1 MHSKW
6 RRGLTPILGAI
17 LVASVGMATGAAASL
32 ALGARTLGAGSASI
46 VHCTTSAISVVQTV
60 PSASVTAI
68 VASGFPSACG
78 GATVRAAVNNG
89 TASSTGSA
97 TVPVGGGTVTVTLGT
112 AVVVAVADQVDL
124 LVSGP

>member
-1 MHSKW
+1 
-6 RRGLTPILGAI
+6 
-17 LVASVGMATGAAASL
+17 MATGEAASL
-32 ALGARTLGAGSASI
+32 ALGARTLGTGSASI
-46 VHCTTSAISVVQTV
+46 AHCTASAIAVVQTV
-60 PSASVTAI
+60 PSTSVTAI

-112 AVVVAVADQVDL
+112 AVAVGVADQVDL
-124 LVSGP
+124 LVIGP